1 MADEIDSPRL
11 RKLDPA
17 GTEEFWADVAE
28 QGAPLVEP
36 VLDDDQDVW
45 LTFLYRSSEPV
56 TDVSVFGGPA
66 GWDAPGNLMHHVD
79 GTDVWYLTCRVRADL
94 RCTYRLAVDDVDS
107 AAAKAEDWEERTAHW
122 FTDPLNPA
130 TFVYPADE
138 FLGADETVVSLIE
151 LPAAPAQPWI
161 TPRSDGNPGELVE
174 HLHRSEILGNER
186 RIWVYTPRGYRPD
199 DEPYPL
205 LVLFDGDV
213 ARGPI
218 PFPTILDNLIDDGR
232 IPPTVAVLVDS
243 LTQEVRNRELPC
255 GTPFLKYLTDELLPW
270 AREQYRITTDPART
284 IVAGQSHG
292 GQAAAFAALNRPDIF
307 GTVISQ
313 SGSFWWSP
321 DDDHEHEWLARQY
334 AETERQPVRL
344 YLEVGLQERGP
355 TADDGPSMVVAN
367 RHFRTIV
374 RSKGYDVTYTE
385 YNGGHDYA
393 CWRGSLADALTTVT
407 APPQPSPAGTGRGQL
422 PA

>member
-1 MADEIDSPRL
+1 MSDHIDSPRL
-11 RKLDPA
+11 RKLDPD
-17 GTEEFWADVAE
+17 GTDEFWADVAE

-36 VLDDDQDVW
+36 VLDDDHHVW

-56 TDVSVFGGPA
+56 TGVSVFGGPA
-66 GWDAPGNLMHHVD
+66 GWEAPDNQMHHLD

-94 RCTYRLAVDDVDS
+94 RCTYRLAVDDVDG
-107 AAAKAEDWEERTAHW
+107 AAAESEDWQESTAHW
-122 FTDPLNPA
+122 FADPLNPA

-138 FLGADETVVSLIE
+138 FLGSHETVVSLIE
-151 LPAAPAQPWI
+151 LPAAPAQPWL
-161 TPRSDGNPGELVE
+161 TPRSDGNTGELVQ
-174 HLHRSEILGNER
+174 HLHRSEILDNER
-186 RIWVYTPRGYRPD
+186 RIWVYTPPGYRPD

-213 ARGPI
+213 VQGPM

-232 IPPTVAVLVDS
+232 IPPMVAVLVDS

-255 GTPFLKYLTDELLPW
+255 GTPFLGYLTDELLPW
-270 AREQYRITTDPART
+270 ARDQYRITTDPART

-292 GQAAAFAALNRPDIF
+292 GQAAAFAALNRPEIF

-321 DDDHEHEWLARQY
+321 DDDHEHEWLTRQY
-334 AETERQPVRL
+334 AETERRPVRF
-344 YLEVGLQERGP
+344 YLEAGLQERGQTP
-355 TADDGPSMVVAN
+355 DHGPSILVAN
-367 RHFRTIV
+367 RHLRTIL
-374 RSKGYDVTYTE
+374 RSKGYEVE
-385 YNGGHDYA
+385 YSEFNGGHDYA

-407 APPQPSPAGTGRGQL
+407 GQPWLTV
-422 PA
+422 